1 MITSFSSAQN
11 LMKKCSEIYN
21 EADCALIGYAL
32 KFAIDCHEGQKRE
45 SGEPYVEHPIAAADI
60 LVDLGMDVPCICAAL
75 LHDVV
80 EDTSC
85 DRDTLKKK
93 FGEEIAVLVD
103 AVTKLSK
110 LKSKFTTQIE
120 AQAENLRKLFFAI
133 SKDLRVL
140 FIKLADRLH
149 NMRTLDALKPEKQL
163 RIARETLEIY
173 APMAARLGIAQ
184 IKSELEDL
192 SMKYLY
198 PTEYKYL
205 AEQLDIK
212 REERMREVKRIAEI
226 IQNELE
232 AVNIKADI
240 KGRPKHFYSIY
251 KKMVSQNKT
260 LDQIYDLIAVR
271 VIVDDVKECYTVLGI
286 IHSMWKP
293 VPGRFKDYIAMPK
306 PNLYQ
311 SLHTT
316 VVSNFGRIFEI
327 QIRTHEMNKI
337 AEYGIAA
344 HWKYKEGRTE
354 GTETD
359 IDKRLSWVREVM
371 EAEEDIKD
379 SREYLKTLKLN
390 IVSNEIYVF
399 SPKGEVFDLPVG
411 STAVDFA
418 YKVHTEVGNKCVGA
432 RVNNKMVPLNT
443 VLNTGDVIEII
454 TSNASKEPSRDW
466 LKFVVT
472 PQARSKIRA
481 FFKKDMALENL
492 KLGKDMLEKEAK
504 RRGYKLSE
512 LMAQQ
517 APMDEIMRKYS
528 FQTNDDL
535 FSAVGFGSVNTN
547 QILLKLI
554 DRFNKARA
562 LSAKESGDDAESE
575 PVKKSNI
582 VGKKSPSGV
591 IVEGFGDF
599 LVKLAKCCNPVPGD
613 SIVGYAM
620 RGAGVSIHRTDCPN
634 IRNMETE
641 RLMEAHWENT
651 DNSTFVAKLRL
662 ECVDRTGLINALITL
677 ISNQGLSIQALEL
690 HVQKG
695 IAYISMGIEI
705 KSISELDFIIKKLSA
720 LPDVISVKRT

>member
-1 MITSFSSAQN
+1 MIKSFSSAQN
-11 LMKKCSEIYN
+11 LMKKCGAQYN

-32 KFAIDCHEGQKRE
+32 QFAIEYHADQKRE

-60 LVDLGMDVPCICAAL
+60 LVDLGMDVPTICAAL

-80 EDTSC
+80 EDTAC
-85 DRDTLKKK
+85 DAETLRKK
-93 FGEEIAVLVD
+93 FGEEISVLVE

-110 LKSKFTTQIE
+110 LKSKFTSQLE

-184 IKSELEDL
+184 MKSELEDL

-198 PTEYKYL
+198 PDEYKYL
-205 AEQLDIK
+205 AEQLDQK

-226 IQNELE
+226 IQTELE

-251 KKMVSQNKT
+251 KKMVSQSKT

-316 VVSNFGRIFEI
+316 VISNFGQIFEI

-344 HWKYKEGRTE
+344 HWKYKEGKTE
-354 GTETD
+354 GAETD

-379 SREYLKTLKLN
+379 SREYLQTLKLN

-399 SPKGEVFDLPVG
+399 SPKGEVFDLPAG
-411 STAVDFA
+411 ATAVDFA

-454 TSNASKEPSRDW
+454 TSNASREPSRDW

-512 LMAQQ
+512 LLAQHE
-517 APMDEIMRKYS
+517 PVDEIMRKYS
-528 FQTNDDL
+528 FQTADDMYA
-535 FSAVGFGSVNTN
+535 AVGFGSVNTN

-562 LSAKESGDDAESE
+562 LNAKDNPDTETAT
-575 PVKKSNI
+575 PIKSNI
-582 VGKKSPSGV
+582 LGKRSSSGV

-662 ECVDRTGLINALITL
+662 ECVDRTGLINGLIPV
-677 ISNQGLSIQALEL
+677 IANQGISIQAMEL

-695 IAYISMGIEI
+695 IAHISVGLEI
-705 KSISELDFIIKKLSA
+705 KSISELDFIIKKLSV

>member
-1 MITSFSSAQN
+1 
-11 LMKKCSEIYN
+11 
-21 EADCALIGYAL
+21 
-32 KFAIDCHEGQKRE
+32 
-45 SGEPYVEHPIAAADI
+45 
-60 LVDLGMDVPCICAAL
+60 
-75 LHDVV
+75 
-80 EDTSC
+80 
-85 DRDTLKKK
+85 
-93 FGEEIAVLVD
+93 
-103 AVTKLSK
+103 
-110 LKSKFTTQIE
+110 
-120 AQAENLRKLFFAI
+120 
-133 SKDLRVL
+133 
-140 FIKLADRLH
+140 
-149 NMRTLDALKPEKQL
+149 
-163 RIARETLEIY
+163 
-173 APMAARLGIAQ
+173 
-184 IKSELEDL
+184 
-192 SMKYLY
+192 
-198 PTEYKYL
+198 
-205 AEQLDIK
+205 
-212 REERMREVKRIAEI
+212 
-226 IQNELE
+226 
-232 AVNIKADI
+232 
-240 KGRPKHFYSIY
+240 
-251 KKMVSQNKT
+251 MVSQNKT

-517 APMDEIMRKYS
+517 APMEEIMRKYS

-695 IAYISMGIEI
+695 IAYISMGLEI

>member
-1 MITSFSSAQN
+1 MVAGETSAQN
-11 LMKKCSEIYN
+11 LMKKCAELYN

-32 KFAIDCHEGQKRE
+32 KFAMECHEGQKRE

-60 LVDLGMDVPCICAAL
+60 LADLGMDVPCICAAL

-85 DRDTLKKK
+85 DEETLKKK
-93 FGEEIAVLVD
+93 FGEEIATLVN

-110 LKSKFTTQIE
+110 LKSRFATQIE

-198 PTEYKYL
+198 PEEYAYL
-205 AEQLDIK
+205 AGELDKK
-212 REERMREVKRIAEI
+212 REERMREVRRIAET
-226 IQNELE
+226 IQTELE
-232 AVNIKADI
+232 KVNIKADI

-251 KKMVSQNKT
+251 KKMTSQHKT

-271 VIVDDVKECYTVLGI
+271 VIVDDVKDCYTVLGI

-316 VVSNFGRIFEI
+316 VVSNFGQIFEI
-327 QIRTHEMNKI
+327 QIRTHEMNRI

-344 HWKYKEGRTE
+344 HWKYKEGRTD
-354 GTETD
+354 GSETD

-390 IVSNEIYVF
+390 IVTNEIYVF
-399 SPKGEVFDLPVG
+399 SPKGEVFDLPAG
-411 STAVDFA
+411 ATTVDFA

-443 VLNTGDVIEII
+443 VLNSGDVVEII
-454 TSNASKEPSRDW
+454 TSNSSREPSRDW

-481 FFKKDMALENL
+481 FFKKDMALENI

-512 LMAQQ
+512 LMAQRE
-517 APMDEIMRKYS
+517 PMEEVMRKYS
-528 FQTNDDL
+528 LPTFDDL
-535 FSAVGFGSVNTN
+535 YAAVGFGSINTN
-547 QILLKLI
+547 QVLLKLI

-562 LSAKESGDDAESE
+562 LSQKAENAANKPVE
-575 PVKKSNI
+575 RHADIVKKSA
-582 VGKKSPSGV
+582 SGV

-599 LVKLAKCCNPVPGD
+599 LVRLAKCCNPVPGD

-641 RLMEAHWENT
+641 RLMEAHWEDT

-662 ECVDRTGLINALITL
+662 ECVDRTGLINSVIPVIT
-677 ISNQGLSIQALEL
+677 NQGISISSMEL

-695 IAYISMGIEI
+695 IAYIMVGLEI
-705 KSISELDFIIKKLSA
+705 KSISELEFIIKKLSA
-720 LPDVISVKRT
+720 QTDVISVKRS

>member
-1 MITSFSSAQN
+1 MFTREQEFI
-11 LMKKCSEIYN
+11 KKCKGIYSY
-21 EADCALIGYAL
+21 EDCQQIEYAL
-32 KFAIDCHEGQKRE
+32 DFASECHKGQVRE
-45 SGEPYVEHPIAAADI
+45 SGEPYITHPIATAETLI
-60 LVDLGMDVPCICAAL
+60 DLGMDPACICAAL

-80 EDTSC
+80 EDTAC
-85 DRDTLKKK
+85 DEATLKKK
-93 FGEEIAVLVD
+93 FGEEIYTLVE

-110 LKSKFTTQIE
+110 LKSKFSSRVE
-120 AQAENLRKLFFAI
+120 EQAENLRKLFFAI
-133 SKDLRVL
+133 SLDLRVL

-163 RIARETLEIY
+163 RIARETLDIY
-173 APMAARLGIAQ
+173 APMAARLGISG
-184 IKSELEDL
+184 IKCELEDL

-198 PTEYKYL
+198 PEEYKYL
-205 AEQLDIK
+205 SEQLDAK
-212 REERMREVKRIAEI
+212 RGERMLQVTRIATEI
-226 IQNELE
+226 EKELE
-232 AVNIKADI
+232 KVGIKAEI

-251 KKMVSQNKT
+251 KKMVNQQKT

-271 VIVDDVKECYTVLGI
+271 VIVDDVKECYTVLGT

-316 VVSNFGRIFEI
+316 VVSNFGQIFEI
-327 QIRTHEMNKI
+327 QIRTQEMNRI

-344 HWKYKEGRTE
+344 HWKYKEGRVDGSETE
-354 GTETD
+354 

-379 SREYLKTLKLN
+379 SQEYLKTLKLN

-411 STAVDFA
+411 ATAVDFA
-418 YKVHTEVGNKCVGA
+418 YKVHTAVGNKCIGA

-443 VLNTGDVIEII
+443 ALNTGDVVEII
-454 TSNASKEPSRDW
+454 TSNASKGPSRDW

-472 PQARSKIRA
+472 SQAKSKIRN
-481 FFKKDMALENL
+481 FFKKDMVAENI
-492 KLGKDMLEKEAK
+492 KTGKDMLEREAK
-504 RRGYKLSE
+504 RRGYQLGD
-512 LMAQQ
+512 LMSNQ
-517 APMDEIMRKYS
+517 
-528 FQTNDDL
+528 
-535 FSAVGFGSVNTN
+535 SAVEELFKRYSLTSADDMYASVGCGALGTN

-554 DRFNKARA
+554 DRHNKQQAMIKKA
-562 LSAKESGDDAESE
+562 AGESE
-575 PVKKSNI
+575 TAPKPEPNSKPRST
-582 VGKKSPSGV
+582 SGI
-591 IVEGFGDF
+591 IVEGYGDF
-599 LVKLAKCCNPVPGD
+599 FVKLAKCCNPVPGD

-641 RLMEAHWENT
+641 RLMEAHWANT
-651 DNSTFVAKLRL
+651 DNSVFIAKLHI
-662 ECVDRTGLINALITL
+662 ECVDRTGVVNTILPLLA
-677 ISNQGLSIQALEL
+677 NQGISIKAMEL

-695 IAYISMGIEI
+695 IAIISIALEI
-705 KSISELDFIIKKLSA
+705 KSIDELEFIIKKLQS
-720 LPDVISVKRT
+720 LPDIISVKRM